1 MKQHSVPKFLDN
13 FLTRTL
19 SGTVFSW
26 REILH
31 LTFPN
36 VLDCLSIMFIS
47 MLITALIS
55 SNGEASVAAVS
66 LVTPL
71 AWMITC
77 IFNGISAGGTVVV
90 AQSCGMKDPV
100 RIRKAAGMTLW
111 LTVAVGTV
119 VCLPLL
125 MFPRQVLT
133 LLYPEAEA
141 VVLEKARIYL
151 SGRAWSILVF
161 TIYTANFGILR
172 GLGES
177 GRCLALSV
185 IINAAYLVFSIL
197 FLNVLR
203 MDILGSVFALLLA
216 RFIGS
221 AASVIL
227 LFFWKA
233 PVKMT
238 FGQIFTGD
246 KGILR
251 STLQVSIPLGLE
263 QVCSS
268 LGNVVAE
275 MYMISLG
282 TTALATHA
290 IANSVIG
297 VWYSPAMA
305 AANLS
310 VTVVGRC
317 FGAEKYDEAKRYGV
331 RCDQIAL
338 ILVLLTS
345 ALFIP
350 LLPALLGQYHPT
362 PEVLAMAKKLLY
374 WSIPSLLLFWPRS
387 NTLPSTL
394 RAANDTLYPSVV
406 SLAVLWVVTIGL
418 GYVLAIPC
426 KLGLLGVWIAMW
438 ASWAIRCVVFSVRFG
453 SGKWLHKALTS
464 R

>member
-1 MKQHSVPKFLDN
+1 
-13 FLTRTL
+13 
-19 SGTVFSW
+19 
-26 REILH
+26 
-31 LTFPN
+31 
-36 VLDCLSIMFIS
+36 
-47 MLITALIS
+47 
-55 SNGEASVAAVS
+55 
-66 LVTPL
+66 
-71 AWMITC
+71 
-77 IFNGISAGGTVVV
+77 
-90 AQSCGMKDPV
+90 
-100 RIRKAAGMTLW
+100 
-111 LTVAVGTV
+111 
-119 VCLPLL
+119 
-125 MFPRQVLT
+125 
-133 LLYPEAEA
+133 
-141 VVLEKARIYL
+141 
-151 SGRAWSILVF
+151 
-161 TIYTANFGILR
+161 
-172 GLGES
+172 
-177 GRCLALSV
+177 
-185 IINAAYLVFSIL
+185 
-197 FLNVLR
+197 

-216 RFIGS
+216 RFIGT

-453 SGKWLHKALTS
+453 SGKWLHKTLTS